1 MQFLTKILALCLLVV
16 GVLASAVAP
25 ADEVPIAWEVEVRR
39 GEKATLYGTVQ
50 EVHAQL
56 LERNPNWDTEV
67 APALQARDAATTS
80 RVDRR
85 NRDDGFSSRSLIVCG
100 KDPWS
105 NLAAWL
111 DNHIYY
117 LSHINGKP
125 SNRAGGCGRVS
136 CQHSCAV
143 WWCNDNTE
151 ELTLG
156 SWSWLSNGLSLLKDS
171 PICMREGS
179 AMVYSELGYR
189 VRIGGADCG
198 KK

>member
-1 MQFLTKILALCLLVV
+1 MQFFTKILALCLLVV
-16 GVLASAVAP
+16 GVLASAVAH

-125 SNRAGGCGRVS
+125 SNRAGGCGR
-136 CQHSCAV
+136 
-143 WWCNDNTE
+143 NTE